1 MSFHETVNLL
11 QTRPGI
17 RTERHE
23 RSLML
28 RQLGSS
34 DGKNSCLQCRSLRFD
49 PWVRKISWRREW
61 QPTLVFLAGESHGQK
76 SLAGY
81 GPWGCKELDRNECL
95 TLSLS

>member
-11 QTRPGI
+11 QTRSGI

-34 DGKNSCLQCRSLRFD
+34 DGKESCL
-49 PWVRKISWRREW
+49 
-61 QPTLVFLAGESHGQK
+61 
-76 SLAGY
+76 
-81 GPWGCKELDRNECL
+81 
-95 TLSLS
+95 